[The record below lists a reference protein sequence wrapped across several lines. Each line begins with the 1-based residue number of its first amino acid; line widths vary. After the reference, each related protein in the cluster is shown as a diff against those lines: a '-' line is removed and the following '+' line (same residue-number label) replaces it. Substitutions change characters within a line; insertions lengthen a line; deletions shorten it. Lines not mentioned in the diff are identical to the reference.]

1 MTVKLTKKL
10 IDSFDFDPTAS
21 KDIRWDSEISG
32 FGLRIYK
39 SCKKSFIL
47 SYRQNGNK
55 RLYTIGQ
62 YGNITLDQARE
73 LARKRLGEV
82 ADGKDPLAIRKAS
95 RKKNEW
101 TVKKAFVDFLKRY
114 AKVHNK
120 HWEETERIFEI
131 DVLPV
136 IGKKPIDEVKKE
148 DILKILDKVMARGS
162 KTMANRTLA
171 AMRKFFNWCIERD
184 LIKFSPAYKISPPA
198 KTISRD
204 RVLSDM
210 ELKEIWEA
218 SLEIGYPFGHL
229 VRFLMLTAQRR
240 GETVNMEWDQID
252 EEKRNWTIPRENT
265 KTDRAHTI
273 PLSYTAYAIL
283 KDCSYLGDF
292 VFTSA
297 GSKPFENISRG
308 KRELDRKLKKRRKEQ
323 KMPAMLAWKIHDL
336 RRTAASGMARL
347 GIEPH
352 IIEKVLNHISGT
364 FGGVAGVYNRY
375 HYTAE
380 IGKALVLWESHLR
393 GILNEETKATQ

>member
-1 MTVKLTKKL
+1 MTAKLTKKL
-10 IDSFDFDPTAS
+10 IDSFEFDSAPS

-32 FGLRIYK
+32 FGVRVYE
-39 SCKKSFIL
+39 SGKKSFVL
-47 SYRQNGNK
+47 SYRQDGNK
-55 RLYTIGQ
+55 HLYTIGQ
-62 YGNITLDQARE
+62 YGKITLEQAKD

-101 TVKKAFVDFLKRY
+101 TVKKAFADFLKRY
-114 AKVHNK
+114 AKVHNS
-120 HWEETERIFEI
+120 HWEESERIFKKDI
-131 DVLPV
+131 LPA

-148 DILKILDKVMARGS
+148 DIIKILDKVMERGS
-162 KTMANRTLA
+162 QTMANRTLA

-198 KTISRD
+198 RNISRD

-218 SLEIGYPFGHL
+218 SLELGYPFGHL

-240 GETVNMEWDQID
+240 GETLNMEWNQID
-252 EEKRNWTIPRENT
+252 EDKKLWAIPRENT

-273 PLSYTAYAIL
+273 PLPDMAFEIL
-283 KDCSYLGDF
+283 KDCAYLGDF

-297 GSKPFENISRG
+297 GSRPFENVSRG
-308 KRELDRKLKKRRKEQ
+308 KEELDKKIKRHRKEQ
-323 KMPAMLAWKIHDL
+323 KIPAMPTWRLHDL

-347 GIEPH
+347 GVEPH
-352 IIEKVLNHISGT
+352 IIEKVLNHVSGT

-375 HYTAE
+375 HYTKE
-380 IGKALVLWESHLR
+380 IGDALALWESHLR
-393 GILNEETKATQ
+393 EILGK